1 MRINHNIQA
10 LNAYRNLSNNQFQVG
25 KNLEKLSSG
34 LRINRASDD
43 AAGLAISEK
52 MRSQIRGLQVAERNA
67 LDGVSL
73 MQTAE
78 GAMTEVH
85 AMLQRMR
92 ELAVQGANDT
102 NTDSDRAEIQK
113 EIDQLIKEIDSVA
126 EKTEFN
132 TRKLLDGTSAI
143 LTYVQTTNASKALD
157 NIDIV
162 DPNLKSGDYQVTIAD
177 AKFIDTMVQPAAGL
191 QQGDVVFDDEVKTDG
206 KEMAFGLYTVN
217 VRNFVEEAGTKSA
230 RIEVVGP
237 DGIPVAEPKSIE
249 LGKGLQTIAGLSIDT
264 DKITSA
270 GTVKVRLEAEAKVQL
285 NKATGELDT
294 DNNPIYEP
302 DVFQKTLTTT
312 NGVFEHGGA
321 RFTYETNLTA
331 GNTNFN
337 IVNNALAFQ
346 IGPNTNQNV
355 MIDVA
360 ELSTVRLG
368 IEGLKV
374 TSQKA
379 ANNAIHQLDQAIE
392 KVSSIRAKLGATQ
405 NRLEHTINNVQVT
418 RENLTSAESR
428 IRDADMALEMTTFT
442 KNNIL
447 VQSAQAM
454 LAQANQ
460 LPQGVLQLLK

>member
-143 LTYVQTTNASKALD
+143 LTYVQTTNTSKALD
-157 NIDIV
+157 NIEIV
-162 DPNLKSGDYQVTIAD
+162 DPNLKSGDYQVNISGVVF
-177 AKFIDTMVQPAAGL
+177 KDTMVQPAAGL
-191 QQGDVVFDDEVKTDG
+191 QQGDIVFSVSGATSVKTDANA
-206 KEMAFGLYTVN
+206 MAFGLYTVN
-217 VRNFVEEAGTKSA
+217 VRNFVNDGGTKSA
-230 RIEVVGP
+230 RIEVIGP
-237 DGIPVAEPKSIE
+237 DGIPVEEPKSIE
-249 LGKGLQTIAGLSIDT
+249 LDGNKQIIAGLSIDT
-264 DKITSA
+264 SKITSA

-285 NKATGELDT
+285 NKKDAAGA
-294 DNNPIYEP
+294 YQP

-321 RFTYETNLTA
+321 RFTYETSITA
-331 GNTNFN
+331 GDTNFN

-368 IEGLKV
+368 IESLKV
-374 TSQKA
+374 TTQKD